1 MQPSPRMIRHESKA
15 WKLES
20 PMRKHLMGISKIV
33 FVVSGFMAA
42 NAVGVGHPGVLT
54 VSSDTCKGKG
64 VSYAASDCPLLTN
77 PPCLLCSGGDS
88 CETGSCNLYRTVVV
102 GGGNQEYCRCGLG
115 TQASACCHAV
125 INEDDTGNRTM
136 GSAGVCR
143 PAIEDCSQGNCVL
156 VIYLINEPGIGWYEL
171 ADYKCSQGV

>member
-1 MQPSPRMIRHESKA
+1 MNRTRRKNWNSEAPVLKPK
-15 WKLES
+15 
-20 PMRKHLMGISKIV
+20 MRILQTIAI
-33 FVVSGFMAA
+33 VSGFMAA
-42 NAVGVGHPGVLT
+42 DAFSLGCPGLSVA
-54 VSSDTCKGKG
+54 SSDTCKGKG
-64 VSYAASDCPLLTN
+64 VSYGASDCPLLTS

-88 CETGSCNLYRTVVV
+88 CETGSCNLYRTAVA
-102 GGGNQEYCRCGLG
+102 GGGYQEYCRCGLG

-125 INEDDTGNRTM
+125 INEDDNGNRTM

-171 ADYKCSQGV
+171 ADYKCSQGA